1 MQGDFAGYASPG
13 PIARALVLA
22 LSVCY
27 HARLQN
33 RAEYEEGVA
42 THFRDPIQLV
52 GGAQQFRDEI
62 RWCVALTNVET
73 GLESAFKALC
83 YLHSMEYGFP
93 SLFQQITVYDR
104 RFKVL
109 LI

>member
-1 MQGDFAGYASPG
+1 MYVKCSIEPDSDTLCSSMQGDFAGYASPG

-33 RAEYEEGVA
+33 RAEYEDGVA
-42 THFRDPIQLV
+42 THFRGPIQLQ

-62 RWCVALTNVET
+62 RWCVALMWKLV
-73 GLESAFKALC
+73 
-83 YLHSMEYGFP
+83 
-93 SLFQQITVYDR
+93 
-104 RFKVL
+104 
-109 LI
+109 